1 MIVSETRQSFLNII
15 STRSNH
21 VDEVYSGEYHL
32 LVAASSWDRRSTVI
46 CDSTNLHANIAVLFN
61 FKKKDASGLSFESE
75 FKLRESLKARSTE
88 LCVSEVDA
96 ADFESNWEH
105 LLKQLL
111 KCYQD
116 NLGPIDVFV
125 DLSTIPRYLSLGILG
140 YGLKNGILRSIVFGY
155 SEGCYSDATPS
166 SVAQEL
172 FTEGGW
178 RAIPI
183 PGLWG
188 EWEPYRERH
197 YVVSVG
203 FEGVK
208 TRQFVSRSEPDKVSV
223 LFPDPA
229 VQVGYEAVALQCN
242 ARLVTEFSIPDS
254 RVIRAHAT
262 DLNATLK
269 SLSDAAIE
277 NFETDNLTYI
287 CCGTKPHSLAMAIR
301 AAVLQ
306 EPAVLYMVPESHK
319 VSEVK
324 PNGNYWRYEI
334 ADASAF

>member
-1 MIVSETRQSFLNII
+1 MIVNETSQSFLNIAAKM
-15 STRSNH
+15 SNH
-21 VDEVYSGEYHL
+21 VDDAYSGRYHL
-32 LVAASSWDRRSTVI
+32 LVAASSWDLRSTVI
-46 CDSTNLHANIAVLFN
+46 CRSTDLDADHAILFN
-61 FKKKDASGLSFESE
+61 FKKKDAAGLSLDSE
-75 FKLRESLKARSTE
+75 VRLTASLKAMSTTMHVE
-88 LCVSEVDA
+88 EVDSTA
-96 ADFESNWEH
+96 FESNWDR
-105 LLKQLL
+105 LRRQLL

-116 NLGPIDVFV
+116 NMGPIDVFV
-125 DLSTIPRYLSLGILG
+125 DLSTIPLYLSLGILG
-140 YGLKNGILRSIVFGY
+140 YGLKNGILKSIVFGY
-155 SEGCYSDATPS
+155 SEGCYADATPS
-166 SVAQEL
+166 IVAQEL

-178 RAIPI
+178 RAMPI
-183 PGLWG
+183 PGLLG
-188 EWEPYRERH
+188 EWEPYRESH

-203 FEGVK
+203 FEGLK
-208 TRQFVSRSEPDKVSV
+208 TRQFVSRSEPDKVSI

-229 VQVGYEAVALQCN
+229 VQVGYETVAMQSN

-262 DLNATLK
+262 DLNATLQR
-269 SLSDAAIE
+269 LSDAAIE

-306 EPAVLYMVPESHK
+306 EPAVLYMVPESHR

-334 ADASAF
+334 SDASVF

>member
-15 STRSNH
+15 SARSNH
-21 VDEVYSGEYHL
+21 VDEVYTGEYHL
-32 LVAASSWDRRSTVI
+32 LVAASSWDLRSTVI
-46 CDSTNLHANIAVLFN
+46 CGSTNLHASVGILFN

-75 FKLRESLKARSTE
+75 HTLREALKSKCSTI
-88 LCVSEVDA
+88 CISEVDA
-96 ADFESNWEH
+96 ADFDSNWEQ
-105 LLKQLL
+105 LRRKLL

-155 SEGCYSDATPS
+155 SEGCYSEASPGF
-166 SVAQEL
+166 VAQEL

-188 EWEPYRERH
+188 EWEPFRKRH

-229 VQVGYEAVALQCN
+229 VQVGYELVSMQCN

-254 RVIRAHAT
+254 RVIKAPAT
-262 DLNATLK
+262 DLNATLR
-269 SLSDAAIE
+269 SLTDAAIE
-277 NFETDNLTYI
+277 NFEIENLTYI

-306 EPAVLYMVPESHK
+306 EPAVLYMVPESYK
-319 VSEVK
+319 VSEIK
-324 PNGNYWRYEI
+324 PNGNYWRYKI
-334 ADASAF
+334 VDASAF